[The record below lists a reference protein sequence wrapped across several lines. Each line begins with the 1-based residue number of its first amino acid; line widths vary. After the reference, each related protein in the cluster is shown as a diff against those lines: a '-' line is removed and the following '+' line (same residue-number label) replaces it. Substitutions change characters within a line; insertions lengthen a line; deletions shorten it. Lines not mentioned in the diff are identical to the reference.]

1 MGVQKMW
8 GVQQGPCFALD
19 VPRALFESLSWAGA
33 VALCFAIYVA
43 GSSAPSQRTGLLSMS
58 VFEGRSVHAACAN
71 MRKEGDGQRL
81 FGLRGFVYIPGP
93 EFICCCGLRSAE
105 LAHACGAR
113 SFRA

>member
-81 FGLRGFVYIPGP
+81 SGLRDLSASQSLNSFAAVVWRMLVGPGP
-93 EFICCCGLRSAE
+93 A
-105 LAHACGAR
+105 
-113 SFRA
+113 